1 MSARGASVPL
11 YQQIDDLKVRL
22 VEIEAAVA
30 HLIEWYNTLQEEGEA
45 ALKEEEAL
53 FKDSEESC
61 ASSQPWF
68 DADGQE

>member
-30 HLIEWYNTLQEEGEA
+30 HLIEWYNELEGVHEEE
-45 ALKEEEAL
+45 LSKEEEY
-53 FKDSEESC
+53 FKDSEESSC
-61 ASSQPWF
+61 STQPY
-68 DADGQE
+68 EE

>member
-30 HLIEWYNTLQEEGEA
+30 HLIEWYNECENCGEQD
-45 ALKEEEAL
+45 LKEEEEL
-53 FKDSEESC
+53 FKDSEESSC
-61 ASSQPWF
+61 STQPY
-68 DADGQE
+68 QE